1 MITDVFLKLVSMS
14 LMASYCVLLIC
25 IVRFPMRRVPKTFS
39 YLLWSIVAVRLLCP
53 FTFESNF
60 SLVGERLNTFAERV
74 AAKEFPDASS
84 QTDFWTED
92 ESMNVS
98 FTENE
103 ADLFIDQVSAGTQS
117 DFFWLSVEQLWELL
131 VQIIAYVW
139 LFGMVLLLGYCAV
152 SYLRLQYRLK
162 RKTFYVYD
170 YKKTPVFVVT
180 GLDTPFV
187 LGFLHPAIYLPADLT
202 EQESGPCLV
211 HEYTHICRKDHLIKL
226 LAFVLVCVYW
236 FQPLVWL
243 AFYLMVEDMEMSCD
257 EIALKD
263 GNLVERKA
271 YSNTMVR
278 LASSSK
284 HIFPGRFSGC
294 PLAFGENNVSSRIK
308 NILKLKKPTMWVL
321 IVCGILLAVLAIG
334 LLTDPVNT
342 TPEPS
347 TEVTLKD
354 LAPASSVFVAMKA
367 EDNNA
372 LEKMKAQLGMRED
385 ELAAELD
392 AVQAKRDILHQKKL
406 EESQKAN
413 ESKQNVTVTVPDPT
427 TLEASSQFIA
437 MTEERLNTIKTSF
450 RTMLTTYTET
460 EDLNKVHTLATEIS
474 SQLSGLENDIRTEID
489 ALQKESKRYRT
500 VYATAMD
507 ETQLVAMIVAYEE
520 RTSELI
526 GYLAHVIQF
535 KVELD
540 NALTYLVRID
550 NLGIMD

>member
-1 MITDVFLKLVSMS
+1 MITDVFVKLVSMS

-25 IVRFPMRRVPKTFS
+25 VVRFPLRRVPKIFS

-53 FTFESNF
+53 FAFESNF
-60 SLVGERLNTFAERV
+60 SLVGTRLNTFAEHV
-74 AAKEFPDASS
+74 AAKEFPDTSS
-84 QTDFWTED
+84 QADFWTED
-92 ESMNVS
+92 ELTDMS
-98 FTENE
+98 FAENE
-103 ADLFIDQVSAGTQS
+103 ADFFVDQLSTGVQS
-117 DFFWLSVEQLWELL
+117 DFFLPSAGQFWALL
-131 VQIIAYVW
+131 VQITAYVW
-139 LFGMVLLLGYCAV
+139 LFGMVLLLGYCVV
-152 SYLRLQYRLK
+152 SYLRLRYRLK
-162 RKTFYVYD
+162 GKAFHVYD

-202 EQESGPCLV
+202 EQEKEPCLV
-211 HEYTHICRKDHLIKL
+211 HEYTHIRRKDHLIKL
-226 LAFVLVCVYW
+226 FAFVLVCVYW

-271 YSNTMVR
+271 YSNAMVR

-284 HIFPGRFSGC
+284 HISLGRFSGC

-321 IVCGILLAVLAIG
+321 IVCGVLLALLTIG

-347 TEVTLKD
+347 TEVILED
-354 LAPASSVFVAMKA
+354 LAPASSIFVAMKA
-367 EDNNA
+367 ADNNA
-372 LEKMKAQLGMRED
+372 LENMKAQLAIRED
-385 ELAAELD
+385 ELTAKLD
-392 AVQAKRDILHQKKL
+392 AIQAKRDILYQKKL
-406 EESQKAN
+406 EENQKAN
-413 ESKQNVTVTVPDPT
+413 ELKQNVTVPDPT
-427 TLEASSQFIA
+427 TLEASSEFIA
-437 MTEERLNTIKTSF
+437 TTEERLNAIKASF
-450 RTMLTTYTET
+450 RTILTTYTET
-460 EDLNKVHTLATEIS
+460 EDLNKVLTLEAELS
-474 SQLSGLENDIRTEID
+474 SQLSELEKDIKAEID
-489 ALQKESKRYRT
+489 ALQKESERYRT
-500 VYATAMD
+500 VYATDMD
-507 ETQLVAMIVAYEE
+507 ETQLVAMIVDYEE

-540 NALTYLVRID
+540 NALTYLVRI
-550 NLGIMD
+550 NNFGIMD

>member
-1 MITDVFLKLVSMS
+1 MITDVFVKLVSMS

-25 IVRFPMRRVPKTFS
+25 IVRFPLRRVPKIFS

-53 FTFESNF
+53 FAFESNF
-60 SLVGERLNTFAERV
+60 SLVGEQLNTFAERV
-74 AAKEFPDASS
+74 SAKEFPDISS
-84 QTDFWTED
+84 QADFWTED
-92 ESMNVS
+92 ELTDMS

-103 ADLFIDQVSAGTQS
+103 TEFFVDQVSTGAQS
-117 DFFWLSVEQLWELL
+117 DFFLPSAGQFWELL
-131 VQIIAYVW
+131 VQITAYVW
-139 LFGMVLLLGYCAV
+139 LLGMVLLLGYCAV
-152 SYLRLQYRLK
+152 SYLRLRYRLK
-162 RKTFYVYD
+162 GKAFHIYD
-170 YKKTPVFVVT
+170 YKKTPVFVVA

-187 LGFLHPAIYLPADLT
+187 LGLLHPAIYLPADLT
-202 EQESGPCLV
+202 EQESEPCLV
-211 HEYTHICRKDHLIKL
+211 HEYTHIRRKDHLIKL
-226 LAFVLVCVYW
+226 FAFVLVCVYW
-236 FQPLVWL
+236 FHPLVWL
-243 AFYLMVEDMEMSCD
+243 AFYMMVEDMEMSCD

-271 YSNTMVR
+271 YSNAMIR

-284 HIFPGRFSGC
+284 PISLGRFSGC

-308 NILKLKKPTMWVL
+308 NIMKLKKPTMRVL
-321 IVCGILLAVLAIG
+321 IACGVLLAVLTIG

-372 LEKMKAQLGMRED
+372 LEKMKAQLAIRED

-392 AVQAKRDILHQKKL
+392 AVQAKRDILYQKKL
-406 EESQKAN
+406 EEAQKAN
-413 ESKQNVTVTVPDPT
+413 ESKQNITVPDPT
-427 TLEASSQFIA
+427 TLETSSQFIA
-437 MTEERLNTIKTSF
+437 MTEERLSTIKASF

-460 EDLNKVHTLATEIS
+460 EDLNKVHTLVAEIS
-474 SQLSGLENDIRTEID
+474 SQLSGLENDIKAEID
-489 ALQKESKRYRT
+489 ALQEESERYRT
-500 VYATAMD
+500 VYATNMD
-507 ETQLVAMIVAYEE
+507 KSQLVAITVAYEE

-526 GYLAHVIQF
+526 GYLAHVIQY

-540 NALTYLVRID
+540 NALDYLVRIN